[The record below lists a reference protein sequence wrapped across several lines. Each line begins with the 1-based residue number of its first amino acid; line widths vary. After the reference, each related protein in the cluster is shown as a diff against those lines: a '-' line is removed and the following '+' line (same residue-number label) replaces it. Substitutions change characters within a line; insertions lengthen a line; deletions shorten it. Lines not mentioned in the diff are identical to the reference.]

1 MSSKIRTA
9 LFGGSFDPIH
19 NGHIAL
25 ARAVREHDLADEV
38 WFLIT
43 PQNPHKQGC
52 RLTSENERLQMVQC
66 ALDGEERMTASDFEF
81 SLPRPSYTIN
91 TLNALERAYPDR
103 EFLLLM
109 GADNWRKIDKWYKG
123 DEIMSRFGI
132 IVYPRD
138 NDETLPALPNNVKW
152 LQSPLYNISS
162 TEIRE
167 AIAQGNDIQ
176 EWLHPSVLAY
186 IKEKE
191 LYKSEK

>member
-1 MSSKIRTA
+1 MSNKIRTA

-25 ARAVREHDLADEV
+25 ARAVRENKLADEV
-38 WFLIT
+38 WFLVT
-43 PQNPHKQGC
+43 PQNPHKQGR
-52 RLTSENERLQMVQC
+52 RLTDESERLQMVQY

-91 TLNALERAYPDR
+91 TLNALEKAYPDR

-109 GADNWRKIDKWYKG
+109 GADNWKKIDKWYKG
-123 DEIMSRFGI
+123 DEIISRFGI
-132 IVYPRD
+132 IIYPRD
-138 NDETLPALPNNVKW
+138 NEEKPSALPDNIKW
-152 LQSPLYNISS
+152 LQSPLYDISS

-167 AIAQGNDIQ
+167 AIALGNDIQ